1 MPVIVAGLVFLTVL
15 VLMVLIYNRLTS
27 TETAIKNRIGRY
39 VEIPKTM
46 ESSALTAGG
55 PTQALTGWRAILRKT
70 SKYLEWSKLSRSVE
84 HRLVQAGLPLR
95 GSEFAAICLATTLA
109 GELLFFLLSGGSLM
123 IGMAGGLLGYMVP
136 IFFLRFKIAQRAKA
150 FNNQLGDTLTLVAN
164 SLRTGYSF
172 MQAVEMVSREMAPPI
187 SVEFARILKE
197 MNLGI
202 PTEEALNNMAKRVD
216 SDDLDLVITAVLIQR
231 QVGGNLAEVL
241 DNIANTIRT
250 RIRLKGEL
258 RALTA
263 QGRFSGIIVGLLP
276 FGIGLALYILNP
288 GYMKLLFTHPMGK
301 MMLTGAAGSMVLG
314 ILLIRRIVNITL

>member
-1 MPVIVAGLVFLTVL
+1 
-15 VLMVLIYNRLTS
+15 
-27 TETAIKNRIGRY
+27 
-39 VEIPKTM
+39 
-46 ESSALTAGG
+46 
-55 PTQALTGWRAILRKT
+55 
-70 SKYLEWSKLSRSVE
+70 VE

-95 GSEFAAICLATTLA
+95 GSEFAVICLGTTLA
-109 GELLFFLLSGGSLM
+109 GEIVFFLLSGGKIM
-123 IGMAGGLLGYMVP
+123 IGMAGGLVGYLVP
-136 IFFLRFKIAQRAKA
+136 IYFLRFKIARRAKA

-258 RALTA
+258 KALTA

-276 FGIGLALYILNP
+276 LIIGTALYALNP
-288 GYMKLLFTHPMGK
+288 EYMRLLFTHPMGK
-301 MMLTGAAGSMVLG
+301 MMLMGAAGSMVLG
-314 ILLIRRIVNITL
+314 LLLIRKIVNITL